1 MAKVRPR
8 KVKILEESSK
18 FITLLFIDHQCRM
31 QLPKNMFKRRLELG
45 IYLVINPGVAQPVL

>member
-1 MAKVRPR
+1 
-8 KVKILEESSK
+8 
-18 FITLLFIDHQCRM
+18 M